1 MEGNRILTFVC
12 FLVILKSAES
22 VFGHNPS
29 VETVLFDPKDGVEI
43 LETSNFTKVVFG
55 SEYNRI
61 VVFYQATCGTCK
73 KFAPVFQRLAD
84 YCKEW
89 DHLVKFGSVACSNA
103 RNRPTC
109 QRFKIERVPVVLFFH
124 KNFSGAEKPIPIGSG
139 KDFMLG
145 NIARAMA
152 NYYERYQNLL
162 KDWPNLLQLKKDEF
176 SEEVDKHPNM
186 FIVTTNDNS
195 EKRLGPLAVLNSAK
209 MKNARVRWMSD
220 VYTDFLHI
228 VDHPSLIQTKADYTT
243 EILASSQKTNE
254 FNKIIAD
261 KVGYKT
267 NNLFAPINGVINLK
281 PSKKPVA
288 GKPITPDGVHEQD
301 LESSLYL
308 TLWQEI
314 PRKRDLNNHRLG
326 IVKRFIKNYMVIP
339 FRPEVIAFLKKIDK
353 KLEKISNISSDG
365 FVKILEESCSENSYV
380 PKRIIWTGCAGSEP
394 KYRGKPC
401 SLWMTFHTMTVGGLN
416 SSNVANMMRSIK
428 DYIVNFFSCTSCA
441 ENFAKETA
449 NLDEEIG
456 QTDKDAILYLWKI
469 HNKVNK
475 RLSKEVDHVLDP
487 RHPKI
492 QFPGKELCENC
503 RPDQQLTKF
512 DEDEVFTFLKNFY
525 GNMISDRQVYS
536 FHREVTGLNSRATLI
551 ELSLLLHCLF
561 IISILFVA

>member
-1 MEGNRILTFVC
+1 
-12 FLVILKSAES
+12 
-22 VFGHNPS
+22 
-29 VETVLFDPKDGVEI
+29 
-43 LETSNFTKVVFG
+43 
-55 SEYNRI
+55 
-61 VVFYQATCGTCK
+61 
-73 KFAPVFQRLAD
+73 
-84 YCKEW
+84 
-89 DHLVKFGSVACSNA
+89 
-103 RNRPTC
+103 
-109 QRFKIERVPVVLFFH
+109 
-124 KNFSGAEKPIPIGSG
+124 
-139 KDFMLG
+139 
-145 NIARAMA
+145 
-152 NYYERYQNLL
+152 
-162 KDWPNLLQLKKDEF
+162 
-176 SEEVDKHPNM
+176 M

-228 VDHPSLIQTKADYTT
+228 VDHPSLIQTKEDYTT
-243 EILASSQKTNE
+243 EILASSQNTNE

-288 GKPITPDGVHEQD
+288 GKPIIPDGVHEQD

-314 PRKRDLNNHRLG
+314 PRKRDLQKHRLE
-326 IVKRFIKNYMVIP
+326 IVKKFIKNYMVIP

-380 PKRIIWTGCAGSEP
+380 PKRIIWTGCAGLYIIFFMLYILAYTIRINFHSLFIIAGSEP

-469 HNKVNK
+469 HNEVNK

-492 QFPGKELCENC
+492 QFPGKALCENC
-503 RPDQQLTKF
+503 RSDQQLTKF
-512 DEDEVFTFLKNFY
+512 DDEEVFTFLKNFY
-525 GNMISDRQVYS
+525 GSIISDRQAYS
-536 FHREVTGLNSRATLI
+536 FHREVTGLNSSATLN

-561 IISILFVA
+561 IISILFIV